1 MVNYIKN
8 SAKYISL
15 DKILFGTEHAHNNKG
30 KKKKAYKNTLENKH
44 FIKSEKKRQKK
55 KKRKAY
61 LC

>member
-30 KKKKAYKNTLENKH
+30 KKKRL
-44 FIKSEKKRQKK
+44 IKIHLRTNI
-55 KKRKAY
+55 
-61 LC
+61 L

>member
-30 KKKKAYKNTLENKH
+30 KKKKGL
-44 FIKSEKKRQKK
+44 
-55 KKRKAY
+55 
-61 LC
+61 